1 MCNHCEGSEEL
12 PFDIS
17 ITQRFEKI
25 HRRAGAGL
33 TILCPTCAAAY
44 PRWEVALVS
53 ENGLAIVTAAA
64 ASTFAA
70 LGIVD
75 ASLTCIDCKC
85 DLIDIRILPRHDVSL
100 N

>member
-1 MCNHCEGSEEL
+1 MCNHCDTEEL
-12 PFDIS
+12 PFEIS
-17 ITQRFEKI
+17 VHRHHETI
-25 HRRAGAGL
+25 HRRGGAGL
-33 TILCPTCAAAY
+33 TILCPTCTAAY
-44 PRWEVALVS
+44 PRWEVAVVS

-85 DLIDIRILPRHDVSL
+85 DLIGIRITPRHDVSL